1 MKMMMAMAMMM
12 MTTVMM
18 MMTTV
23 KMTMDN
29 TLVAGRHWSLR
40 GQCQVVA
47 RFPLS
52 QTSDTLRVIMSMVI
66 ALVIIIIIMIILIV
80 LIMMIILDCCTLATV
95 LNFKYSG
102 GGKVIAF
109 K

>member
-18 MMTTV
+18 MKMA
-23 KMTMDN
+23 MTMDN

-47 RFPLS
+47 RFPPS
-52 QTSDTLRVIMSMVI
+52 QTSDTLGVIMSILI

>member
-18 MMTTV
+18 MKMA
-23 KMTMDN
+23 MTMDN

-52 QTSDTLRVIMSMVI
+52 QTSDTLRVIMSIVI
-66 ALVIIIIIMIILIV
+66 ALVIIIIMIILIV
-80 LIMMIILDCCTLATV
+80 LIMIIILDCFTLATV

>member
-1 MKMMMAMAMMM
+1 MMIVMAMMM
-12 MTTVMM
+12 MTTV
-18 MMTTV
+18 
-23 KMTMDN
+23 KMAMDN

-52 QTSDTLRVIMSMVI
+52 QTSDTLRVIMSIVI
-66 ALVIIIIIMIILIV
+66 ALVIIIMIILIV
-80 LIMMIILDCCTLATV
+80 LIMIIILDCFTLATV